1 MPRLSLLILLGT
13 VTLTGCATKSPLPE
27 DLETV
32 LQNGTKFELI
42 SLEPEPTR
50 QEKEQEGAQKWQDK
64 EYLVLGRTTIKD
76 AETRSKLITAL
87 ETAINSWDNESAAC
101 FEPRHV
107 ISIEHSGKTY
117 DLEICFACRH
127 LYWFVDR
134 KNSGHIDIGE
144 DQKSVFDDVLKKAG
158 VTLARPH

>member
-64 EYLVLGRTTIKD
+64 EYLVLGRTTNKE
-76 AETRSKLITAL
+76 AGARAKVITAL
-87 ETAINSWDNESAAC
+87 ATGNKPRGNRTA
-101 FEPRHV
+101 
-107 ISIEHSGKTY
+107 
-117 DLEICFACRH
+117 
-127 LYWFVDR
+127 
-134 KNSGHIDIGE
+134 
-144 DQKSVFDDVLKKAG
+144 AG
-158 VTLARPH
+158 